1 MRVQLTGSSGFI
13 GSNIRQLIKAEFVSS
28 KISLSNSFTINTD
41 IFIHLAGLAHNID
54 GKIVSKDYYSINT
67 DLTKK
72 AFDAFLL
79 SNANK
84 FILLSSVKSIRN
96 ESDSIITEDTIEAPS
111 TAYGKSKL
119 EADNYILSQNLPQGK
134 FFYILRPA
142 LVTGPE
148 VKGNMLKLYNLSKH
162 PIRCFFSSI
171 HNKRSYCNI
180 FNLAYVIEQI
190 INRNDIPSGIYLLSD
205 NETISTSTI
214 ISELSSN
221 KLDHSYLS
229 IISTYLFRL
238 LLRLDKLMGYTS
250 FFSSLRTLTS
260 NYVISNAKITKALG
274 QSLPFSALDGIRSL
288 KGEKNVF

>member
-1 MRVQLTGSSGFI
+1 MMSVQLTGASGFI
-13 GSNIRQLIKAEFVSS
+13 GSNISKLINADFIPS
-28 KISLSNSFTINTD
+28 KISLTDSFTINAD
-41 IFIHLAGLAHNID
+41 VFIHLAGLAHNID
-54 GKIVSKDYYSINT
+54 GKKLSNEYYSINT

-84 FILLSSVKSIRN
+84 FILLSSVKAIRN
-96 ESDSIITEDTIEAPS
+96 ESDSIITEDTTETPS

-119 EADNYILSQNLPQGK
+119 EADNYILSQNLPQDK
-134 FFYILRPA
+134 FIYILRPA
-142 LVTGPE
+142 LVTGPG
-148 VKGNMLKLYNLSKH
+148 VKGNMLKLYNLSRH

-190 INRNDIPSGIYLLSD
+190 IYRNDIPSGIYLLSD

-221 KLDHSYLS
+221 KLDHHYLS
-229 IISTYLFRL
+229 NFFKNLFRL
-238 LLRLDKLMGYTS
+238 LLLLDSLMGYTS
-250 FFSSLRTLTS
+250 FFRSLRTLTS
-260 NYVISNAKITKALG
+260 NYFISNAKITKAIG
-274 QSLPFSALDGIRSL
+274 HSLPFSALDGIRSL
-288 KGEKNVF
+288 KDK

>member
-1 MRVQLTGSSGFI
+1 MMRVQLTGSSGFI
-13 GSNIRQLIKAEFVSS
+13 GSNIRKLIKADFISS
-28 KISLSNSFTINTD
+28 KISLTNSFIINAE
-41 IFIHLAGLAHNID
+41 IFIHLAGIAHNSD
-54 GKIVSKDYYSINT
+54 RKIRSKDYYSINT

-79 SNANK
+79 SNAKK

-96 ESDSIITEDTIEAPS
+96 ASDLIITEDTTETPR

-119 EADNYILSQNLPQGK
+119 EADNYVLSQNLPQDK
-134 FFYILRPA
+134 FIYILRPA
-142 LVTGPE
+142 LVTGPG
-148 VKGNMLKLYNLSKH
+148 VKGNMLKLYNLSKQ
-162 PIRCFFSSI
+162 PIRFFFSSI

-190 INRNDIPSGIYLLSD
+190 IYRDDIPSGIYLLSD

-221 KLDHSYLS
+221 KLNHYYLS
-229 IISTYLFRL
+229 KFFKILFRL
-238 LLRLDKLMGYTS
+238 LLSLDTLMGYTS

-260 NYVISNAKITKALG
+260 NYVISNVKITKALG
-274 QSLPFSALDGIRSL
+274 HSLPFSALDGIRSL
-288 KGEKNVF
+288 KVK

>member
-1 MRVQLTGSSGFI
+1 MRVQLTGASGFI
-13 GSNIRQLIKAEFVSS
+13 GLNIRQLIKAEFVSS
-28 KISLSNSFTINTD
+28 KISLANTFTITEE
-41 IFIHLAGLAHNID
+41 IFIHLAGIAHNID
-54 GKIVSKDYYSINT
+54 GEKRSNDYYYINT

-134 FFYILRPA
+134 FIYILRPA
-142 LVTGPE
+142 LVTGPG
-148 VKGNMLKLYNLSKH
+148 VKGNMLKLFNLS
-162 PIRCFFSSI
+162 
-171 HNKRSYCNI
+171 
-180 FNLAYVIEQI
+180 
-190 INRNDIPSGIYLLSD
+190 SGIYLLSD

-221 KLDHSYLS
+221 KLDHNYLS
-229 IISTYLFRL
+229 VFFTYLFRL
-238 LLRLDKLMGYTS
+238 LLSIDKLMGYTS
-250 FFSSLRTLTS
+250 FFRSLRTLTS

-288 KGEKNVF
+288 KD

>member
-1 MRVQLTGSSGFI
+1 MRVQLTGASGFI
-13 GSNIRQLIKAEFVSS
+13 GLNIRQLIKAEFVSS
-28 KISLSNSFTINTD
+28 KISLANTFTITEE
-41 IFIHLAGLAHNID
+41 IFIHLAGIAHNID
-54 GKIVSKDYYSINT
+54 GEKRSNDYYSINT

-134 FFYILRPA
+134 FIYILRPA
-142 LVTGPE
+142 LVTGPG
-148 VKGNMLKLYNLSKH
+148 VKGNMLKLFNLSKH
-162 PIRCFFSSI
+162 PIRYFFCSI

-221 KLDHSYLS
+221 KLDHNYLS
-229 IISTYLFRL
+229 VFFTYLFRL
-238 LLRLDKLMGYTS
+238 LLSIDKLMGYTS
-250 FFSSLRTLTS
+250 FFRSLRTLTS

-288 KGEKNVF
+288 KD

>member
-1 MRVQLTGSSGFI
+1 MRVQLTGASGFI
-13 GSNIRQLIKAEFVSS
+13 GSNIRKLIKVEFVSS
-28 KISLSNSFTINTD
+28 KISLANSFTINAN
-41 IFIHLAGLAHNID
+41 IFIHLAGLAHDID
-54 GKIVSKDYYSINT
+54 GKIGSKDYYSINT

-79 SNANK
+79 SNASK

-111 TAYGKSKL
+111 SAYGKSKL

-134 FFYILRPA
+134 FIYILRPA
-142 LVTGPE
+142 LVTGPG
-148 VKGNMLKLYNLSKH
+148 VKGNMLKLHNLSKH
-162 PIRCFFSSI
+162 PIRYFFSSI
-171 HNKRSYCNI
+171 HNNRSYCNI

-221 KLDHSYLS
+221 KLDHNYLS
-229 IISTYLFRL
+229 IFFKYLFRL
-238 LLRLDKLMGYTS
+238 LLSMDKLMGYTS
-250 FFSSLRTLTS
+250 FFRSLRTLTS
-260 NYVISNAKITKALG
+260 NYIISNAKITKALG

-288 KGEKNVF
+288 KDK